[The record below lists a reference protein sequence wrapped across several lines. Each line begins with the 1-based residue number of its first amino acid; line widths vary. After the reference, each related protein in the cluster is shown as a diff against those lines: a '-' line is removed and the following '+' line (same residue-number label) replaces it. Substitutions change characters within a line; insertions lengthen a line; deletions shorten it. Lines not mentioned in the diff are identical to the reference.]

1 MGEAAGKQR
10 QAALLDGPF
19 RRLRD
24 DNHVDSH
31 RILIWDQQQQ
41 PINPNPE
48 ELRHWV
54 AVLSRVLPR

>member
-1 MGEAAGKQR
+1 MGEAAGEQLLG
-10 QAALLDGPF
+10 ALLDGPF

-24 DNHVDSH
+24 DNHVDPH

-41 PINPNPE
+41 PMNPNPE
-48 ELRHWV
+48 EPHHWV